1 MENTATATKE
11 RLQHD
16 YQLVCAARDEG
27 SHKAFADLMAAY
39 REPLYLLLLR
49 MTRNTTTAADL
60 TIETFGKAFMQ
71 LHRYAPTSTFSA
83 WLYSIGVH
91 LYIDQLRRKRLDTVP
106 LSAAEHTP
114 DGEYIEYQI
123 PSNQPNPEEALIRMQ
138 RDETLKAIV
147 DGLKEPYRQIVRL
160 RYYDDLSYEE
170 IASKLGIP
178 LGTVKIRL
186 MRAKE
191 LLAAIVKKKG
201 VEL

>member
-16 YQLVCAARDEG
+16 YRLVCAARDEG
-27 SHKAFADLMAAY
+27 SHKAFADLMSAY

-138 RDETLKAIV
+138 RDEALKAIV

-186 MRAKE
+186 LRAKE